1 MTTVCVQD
9 IKPDHITTLACP
21 YNLYNQFYPV
31 PAEQAIYGSELNI
44 SVKTLKTL
52 NIDATLS
59 FRDEFC
65 ICIVSSKKNPRWED
79 S

>member
-9 IKPDHITTLACP
+9 IKTDHITTLACP

-31 PAEQAIYGSELNI
+31 PAEQAIYGAELNI
-44 SVKTLKTL
+44 SAKTLESL
-52 NIDATLS
+52 IIDATLS

-65 ICIVSSKKNPRWED
+65 I
-79 S
+79 

>member
-21 YNLYNQFYPV
+21 NNLYNQFYPV
-31 PAEQAIYGSELNI
+31 PAEQAIYGAELNI
-44 SVKTLKTL
+44 SVKTLESL
-52 NIDATLS
+52 IIDATLS

-65 ICIVSSKKNPRWED
+65 I
-79 S
+79 

>member
-1 MTTVCVQD
+1 MITVYMQD

-21 YNLYNQFYPV
+21 NNLYIQCYSV

-44 SVKTLKTL
+44 SVKNLESL
-52 NIDATLS
+52 IIDASLS

-65 ICIVSSKKNPRWED
+65 I
-79 S
+79 